1 MTQITAYDK
10 RDKVV
15 YNFRTPD
22 NLTQEEIDKDLADMC
37 VDRNNNQVVINRE

>member
-1 MTQITAYDK
+1 MTHITAYDK
-10 RDKVV
+10 RGKVV

-37 VDRNNNQVVINRE
+37 VDRNTHRIEINR